1 MTEVPPRR
9 LKTIAYLMDESIRL
23 PGGYRIGWDGIIG
36 LVPGIGDVAGL
47 AVSAYIIAESARLG
61 ASKSVLL
68 RMSANAAIDAILG
81 AIPVLGD
88 LFDFTFKANRRNLHL
103 LQSQLDVPQRTRRV
117 SIGWLA
123 VAGVVALL
131 VLVAVL
137 VLLSRLIAWLWN
149 LVS

>member
-1 MTEVPPRR
+1 MTEEPPRR
-9 LKTIAYLMDESIRL
+9 LKTVAYLMDESIRL

-47 AVSAYIIAESARLG
+47 AVSAYVIAESARLG

-131 VLVAVL
+131 VLVGVL
-137 VLLSRLIAWLWN
+137 VLLSRLIAWLWD
-149 LVS
+149 LVF

>member
-47 AVSAYIIAESARLG
+47 TVSAYIIAESARLG

-149 LVS
+149 LVF

>member
-47 AVSAYIIAESARLG
+47 TVSAYIIAESARLG

>member
-36 LVPGIGDVAGL
+36 LVPGVGDVAGL

-68 RMSANAAIDAILG
+68 RMSANAAIDAIFG

>member
-1 MTEVPPRR
+1 MQPRR
-9 LKTIAYLMDESIRL
+9 LNTIAYLMDESIRL

-36 LVPGIGDVAGL
+36 LIPGLGDVAGL

-61 ASKSVLL
+61 APKSVLL
-68 RMSANAAIDAILG
+68 RMSANTAMDTIFG

-88 LFDFTFKANRRNLHL
+88 LFDLTFKANRRNLRL
-103 LQSQLDVPQRTRRV
+103 LQSHLEVPQRTRRV

-123 VAGVVALL
+123 ATGAIALL
-131 VLVAVL
+131 VLVGVL

-149 LVS
+149 LIF

>member
-1 MTEVPPRR
+1 
-9 LKTIAYLMDESIRL
+9 MDESIRL

-47 AVSAYIIAESARLG
+47 TVSAYIIAESARLG